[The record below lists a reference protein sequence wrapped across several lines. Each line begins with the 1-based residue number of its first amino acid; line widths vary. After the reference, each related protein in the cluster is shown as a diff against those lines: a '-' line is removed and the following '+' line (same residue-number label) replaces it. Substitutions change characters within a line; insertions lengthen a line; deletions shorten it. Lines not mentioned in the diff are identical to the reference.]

1 MVKMMFSFFWKG
13 CLVFWGVSCYMSFR
27 YIIVRCHSNVV
38 LFEVMNS
45 YTQLVSFGL
54 PLKLIYLGK
63 IQDDLGGGHPK
74 WWFSKALIQAFFL
87 RDMGRSGSGRW
98 GLVQPHK
105 LGNIFEEADNRIHS
119 SRAW

>member
-13 CLVFWGVSCYMSFR
+13 CLDFGGGSCYMSFR

-54 PLKLIYLGK
+54 LLKLIYLY
-63 IQDDLGGGHPK
+63 LGQFKTTSAEVIPNG
-74 WWFSKALIQAFFL
+74 
-87 RDMGRSGSGRW
+87 
-98 GLVQPHK
+98 GLVRP
-105 LGNIFEEADNRIHS
+105 
-119 SRAW
+119 